1 MFDILQL
8 LPHPVGPF
16 KVIDVGAM
24 AIGQEDAFAALVK
37 DGHGQ
42 IIGFEPVKQECD
54 RLNATHGPPHLFLPY
69 LIGDGSTKTFRI
81 TTTLVTSSTYEPNTP
96 LLSMF
101 QNLEEVTRVVARQE
115 MQSHRLDDIERC
127 EGADYIKLDVQGAE
141 LDVLGG
147 APRLLSEALV
157 VQTEVE
163 FVPMYVGQPLFAEID
178 QAMRGAGYLLHRLTF
193 AGRTFRPLITDND
206 INRMGSQVLWGE
218 AFYVR
223 DFTQL
228 HRLAPPKLLKLAVI
242 LHTVLQ
248 SQDMVPLVL
257 RQHDVSTGTDLA
269 KKYLLALTEG
279 RIASS

>member
-8 LPHPVGPF
+8 LPQPVGPF

-37 DGHGQ
+37 EGRGQ
-42 IIGFEPVKQECD
+42 IIGFEPVKQECE
-54 RLNATHGPPHLFLPY
+54 RLNAMHGPPHLFLPY
-69 LIGDGSTKTFRI
+69 LIGDGSPKTFRF
-81 TTTLVTSSTYEPNTP
+81 TNTLVTSSTYEPNTP

-101 QNLEEVTRVVARQE
+101 QNLDEVTRVVNRQE
-115 MQSHRLDDIERC
+115 MPTHLLDDIEQC
-127 EGADYIKLDVQGAE
+127 SDADYVKLDVQGAE
-141 LDVLGG
+141 LDVLRG
-147 APRLLSEALV
+147 APRLLSQALV

-228 HRLAPPKLLKLAVI
+228 HRLPPPRLLKLATI

-257 RQHDVSTGTDLA
+257 RQHDVATGTELA

-279 RIASS
+279 RIASP